1 MLRPF
6 LQKKVMIKIRY
17 IKESAGIQPGTIKV
31 WKDNHS
37 GLVRALVAKGVVE
50 VVVEKEKAEK
60 LPTKNAEKIETKAP
74 PKKVTKK

>member
-1 MLRPF
+1 M
-6 LQKKVMIKIRY
+6 
-17 IKESAGIQPGTIKV
+17 

-60 LPTKNAEKIETKAP
+60 LPTKNTEKIETKAP

>member
-1 MLRPF
+1 
-6 LQKKVMIKIRY
+6 MIKIRY

-60 LPTKNAEKIETKAP
+60 LPTKNTEKIETKAP